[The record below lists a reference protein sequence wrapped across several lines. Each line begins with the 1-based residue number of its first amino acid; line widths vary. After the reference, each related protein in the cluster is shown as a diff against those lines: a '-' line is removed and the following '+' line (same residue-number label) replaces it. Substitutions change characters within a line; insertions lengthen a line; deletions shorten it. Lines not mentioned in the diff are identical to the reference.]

1 MQKIR
6 SGQSF
11 LYRKAGY
18 DSTILEVKMKDKI
31 RGDYLDAA
39 LNIAVQRFPYMTD
52 KLVEKESVYYL
63 HRDDISM
70 NAVPTDK
77 FRSLGSL
84 ATGYHLLDVTFT
96 GDLIRIAFHHA
107 LCDGVGIKPF
117 VETLV
122 YYYCSLKY
130 KKTFSKEGI
139 HTVEEI
145 PDKSEKMEPYETTFF
160 DVDKSKVTMVNSDGF
175 ALPETASA
183 PVACYRTQIVVNQ
196 KEYVNTAK
204 KYGAT
209 PGILA
214 AIFLSDVIYNLY
226 PNADKPVVCSMAAD
240 LRAAI
245 GMEQTHKNCTASIYL
260 PYSATEANTDMT
272 ELAGIYKKLLSVQK
286 SRDCAMDTLNKQ
298 IGLFNKVDTGETLEE
313 KREMLSFF
321 DKMCINTYVISY
333 LGKMQFND
341 FGKYVESVH
350 LYSNGIKGLTV
361 NMVAAGD
368 TISFNMLQGFETDYY
383 AKAFLAKLTEYDI
396 SCQSTDIHPIVT
408 GKDKSYITASR
419 QAERY
424 FAQS

>member
-11 LYRKAGY
+11 LFRKDGY
-18 DSTILEVKMKDKI
+18 DSTILEVRMKEKI
-31 RGDYLDAA
+31 RGDYLQVA
-39 LNIAVQRFPYMTD
+39 LEKAVYRFPYMTD
-52 KLVEKESVYYL
+52 KLVEKEGVYYL

-70 NAVPTDK
+70 NAVPTSK
-77 FRSLGSL
+77 FRSLGSM

-96 GDLIRIAFHHA
+96 GNIIRIAFHHA
-107 LCDGVGIKPF
+107 LCDGVGVKPF

-130 KKTFSKEGI
+130 KKIFSAEGI

-145 PDKSEKMEPYETTFF
+145 PDKPETMEPYETKFF
-160 DVDKSKVTMVNSDGF
+160 DVDKSKVTMVSSDGF
-175 ALPETASA
+175 ALPETTPTPA
-183 PVACYRTQIVVNQ
+183 ACYRTQIVVNQ
-196 KEYVNTAK
+196 NEFVNTAK

-214 AIFLSDVIYNLY
+214 AIFLSDIIYKLH
-226 PNADKPVVCSMAAD
+226 PKADKPVVCSMAAD

-245 GMEQTHKNCTASIYL
+245 GMERTHRNCTASVYL
-260 PYSATEANTDMT
+260 PYSAAEANADMA
-272 ELAGIYKKLLSVQK
+272 ELAGTYRKLLSAQR
-286 SRDCAMDTLNKQ
+286 SRDSALDALNKQ
-298 IGLFNKVDTGETLEE
+298 IGLFNKVDTLGTLEE

-321 DKMCINTYVISY
+321 DNMCINTYVISY

-341 FGKYVESVH
+341 FGKYVEAVH

-368 TISFNMLQGFETDYY
+368 TISFNILQGFEADSY
-383 AKAFLAKLTEYDI
+383 AKAFLSKLIEYDI
-396 SCQSTDIHPIVT
+396 GYQLTDTLPIVT

-424 FAQS
+424 FAQ

>member
-11 LYRKAGY
+11 LFRKDGY
-18 DSTILEVKMKDKI
+18 DSTILEVRMKEKI
-31 RGDYLDAA
+31 RGDYLQVA
-39 LNIAVQRFPYMTD
+39 LEKAVYRFPYMTD
-52 KLVEKESVYYL
+52 KLVEKEGVYYL
-63 HRDDISM
+63 HLDDISM
-70 NAVPTDK
+70 NAVPTSK
-77 FRSLGSL
+77 FRSLGSM

-96 GDLIRIAFHHA
+96 GNIIRIAFHHA
-107 LCDGVGIKPF
+107 LCDGVGVKPF

-130 KKTFSKEGI
+130 KKAFSTEWI

-145 PDKSEKMEPYETTFF
+145 PHKSETMEPFETRFF
-160 DVDKSKVTMVNSDGF
+160 DVEKSKVTAVDSDGF
-175 ALPETASA
+175 ALPETTPTPA
-183 PVACYRTQIVVNQ
+183 ACYRTQIVVNQ
-196 KEYVNTAK
+196 NEFVNTAK

-214 AIFLSDVIYNLY
+214 AIFLSDIIYKLH
-226 PNADKPVVCSMAAD
+226 PKADKPVVCSMAAD

-245 GMEQTHKNCTASIYL
+245 GMERTHRNCTASVYL
-260 PYSATEANTDMT
+260 PYSAAEANADMA
-272 ELAGIYKKLLSVQK
+272 ELAGTYRKLLSAQR
-286 SRDCAMDTLNKQ
+286 SRDSALDALNKQ
-298 IGLFNKVDTGETLEE
+298 IGLFNKVDTLGTLEE

-321 DKMCINTYVISY
+321 DNMCINTYVISY

-341 FGKYVESVH
+341 FGKYVEAVH

-368 TISFNMLQGFETDYY
+368 TISFNILQGFEADSY
-383 AKAFLAKLTEYDI
+383 AKAFLSKLTEYDI
-396 SCQSTDIHPIVT
+396 GYQLTDTLPIVT

-424 FAQS
+424 FAQ